1 MCVEATTIYK
11 HYSSDENTS
20 PMDLT
25 TSQLTMTELS
35 DIQRHGLSDLEKRGR
50 ARGSSR
56 SRKPPRAAAKS
67 SKSGIKKPSR
77 QRKLRSSVSQLP
89 KISMPSGSGSVGTIV
104 GAALIGSLVD
114 RAVGKVTNSRLF
126 GGSRHKDQSE
136 QAKQPAEKE
145 PVSTQPT
152 QTVYVTMAQTST
164 TASSTSAEPVT
175 VYVSAPTMSAATQTT
190 EPIILTDVQNVE
202 PDALLASQNAAPI
215 IKNEAGDDSTQQTIM
230 VNQNEVTS
238 VTVTP
243 NTK

>member
-89 KISMPSGSGSVGTIV
+89 KISMPSGSGSVG
-104 GAALIGSLVD
+104 
-114 RAVGKVTNSRLF
+114 NY
-126 GGSRHKDQSE
+126 HQSE